1 MVKKINR
8 WNYSSAQNEEFQN
21 FQYKKYNL
29 QTSLRFLQV
38 LYIYIKRLDLLA
50 ER

>member
-29 QTSLRFLQV
+29 QTSLRFI
-38 LYIYIKRLDLLA
+38 YIYIKRLDLLA